1 MAFLRKVGAVTSQAK
16 RAVLEK
22 AGKVEATQESEEFK
36 CKLES
41 LAHTKS
47 AFTNLQRVGS
57 SIFRDKKNEGVT
69 NPADDFM
76 VTIKEAL
83 TNEKAY
89 KKARLAFDSAKDREH
104 HAREAA
110 KQPGKNQAKKEQS
123 LKNAEAEL
131 EQKQQEYETAKE
143 TLERAIE
150 GLEDDRDNHF
160 AQSIEMMCKIL
171 QDLQPD
177 WQATDGAP
185 PSGGGGGGSME
196 EKKDDIPITTPS
208 EDNTNTF
215 APPGGEEFAAP
226 PGGEFAPPTTEI
238 TKQATDSESD

>member
-1 MAFLRKVGAVTSQAK
+1 MAFFKKVGTISSQAK

-22 AGKVEATQESEEFK
+22 AGKIEATQESDEFK
-36 CKLES
+36 HKLES
-41 LAHTKS
+41 LSQTKC

-83 TNEKAY
+83 VNEKAY

-110 KQPGKNQAKKEQS
+110 KQPGKNQAKKEQNH
-123 LKNAEAEL
+123 KNAEAEL

-150 GLEDDRDNHF
+150 GLEGERDNHF
-160 AQSIEMMCKIL
+160 SESIDMMCKIL
-171 QDLQPD
+171 QDLKPD
-177 WQATDGAP
+177 WQMSPGSP
-185 PSGGGGGGSME
+185 NVGGGGGGGSME
-196 EKKDDIPITTPS
+196 EKKDDTPPPS
-208 EDNTNTF
+208 SDNNF
-215 APPGGEEFAAP
+215 APPGGQEFSP
-226 PGGEFAPPTTEI
+226 PGGEFAPPTTEVAKP
-238 TKQATDSESD
+238 TTDDSESD